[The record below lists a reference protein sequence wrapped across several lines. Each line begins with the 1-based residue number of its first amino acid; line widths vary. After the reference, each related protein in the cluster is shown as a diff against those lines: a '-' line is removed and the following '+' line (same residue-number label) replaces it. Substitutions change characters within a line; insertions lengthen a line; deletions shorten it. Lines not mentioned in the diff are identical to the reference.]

1 MLQTNLVLH
10 CQQYYKRAGRGT
22 SVKINGVL
30 PKSSVGNGLPVCE
43 VYVWSVGVECVCGEV
58 VSVCVWSVGVECVCE
73 QGVIQDFEIEG
84 GNVAKKRSTVSI
96 PC

>member
-43 VYVWSVGVECVCGEV
+43 VYVWSVGVECVC
-58 VSVCVWSVGVECVCE
+58 E
-73 QGVIQDFEIEG
+73 QGVIQDFEVKG